1 MKAVSEILAVLLM
14 IVIVIGL
21 VGVLWYFMRGA
32 SRMGNFIIQ
41 DASCSG
47 GSLRIVASYSGND
60 ATPGDV
66 ILRVRNKFSGA
77 VSTPA
82 ITIYKGPACAIT
94 NIGAAGCNTPASAAA
109 PITSAETVGITASYS
124 VTSGTQ
130 IDIELIVFG
139 HRSAPYTVTCY

>member
-60 ATPGDV
+60 ATPGDI
-66 ILRVRNKFSGA
+66 ILRVRNKLNGTI
-77 VSTPA
+77 STPTR
-82 ITIYKGPACAIT
+82 TIYKGTACAIT
-94 NIGAAGCNTPASAAA
+94 NIGATGCNIVASATA
-109 PITSAETVGITASYS
+109 PVTSGEVVGILASYS
-124 VTSGTQ
+124 AASGTL

-139 HRSAPYTVTCY
+139 QRSAPYTVTCY